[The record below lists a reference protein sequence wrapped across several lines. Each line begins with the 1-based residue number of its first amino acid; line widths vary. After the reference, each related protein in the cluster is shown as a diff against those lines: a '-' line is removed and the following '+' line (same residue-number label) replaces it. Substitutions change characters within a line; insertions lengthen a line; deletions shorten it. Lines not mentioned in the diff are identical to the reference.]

1 MWAHVVVSLVYH
13 FLLWKW
19 GEKISILTNKKNERI
34 VLSLSHLPILLVMSH
49 DSADDFYGGSAFGEG
64 GLESLDTFFYFG
76 RKKKMGRRGATLI
89 IFRLFEMKMKYKKHQ
104 YIASC

>member
-49 DSADDFYGGSAFGEG
+49 DSTDDFYGGSAFGEG

-76 RKKKMGRRGATLI
+76 RKKKWVEEERHLLSLDCLR
-89 IFRLFEMKMKYKKHQ
+89 
-104 YIASC
+104 